1 MRLKTAFVEL
11 LGVPK
16 TARSQNSRSSA
27 ARSNAWDRCA
37 KVLRHLV
44 PFTLLGCVYPSW
56 SQVLLNQDENGVV
69 TVPTQLTQSQFVR
82 LVLQA
87 NKSVRSK
94 RYEQEIAG
102 ALAIRADAAFQPQIE
117 VSTFN
122 GTSRVQNT
130 PEESLLRQ
138 GLGLY
143 ERRGQDLTIGLSGL
157 VRSGAKVELKGTIGR
172 FLTNINETIRGSDTF
187 DFKTFYGAT
196 VTQPLARDAGV
207 YVTES
212 RLRVARLEE
221 QASIQVTLDTESST
235 VTDAVLS
242 YLDLALAQQR
252 LESWNNKIAIGERL
266 ISDTRA
272 LVKVGRLSDV
282 EVWEVENNLA
292 RFRAGA
298 SEAEQLLVERSNKLR
313 SMLMIDSA
321 GGLSTLRAT
330 DPLPL
335 LTYVQLDYDRDL
347 QTAKERRS
355 DYRARVLMLERENVQ
370 LMFAQNQKL
379 PRLDLIASYGFN
391 GLAQIL
397 QQSLTLNRTSDYPS
411 WSIGLRMSM
420 PLGENRQADADLR
433 VAQLRRDD
441 AGLGLNAI
449 QSAISTDIANSHEII
464 RSSVDRYR
472 LFAEIADR
480 ESRMADAL
488 RRKIKAGR
496 AEMREL
502 LISEERVINA
512 RLAMQEQAVINAKG
526 QALLALAQGR
536 VLERFVE

>member
-1 MRLKTAFVEL
+1 MGRATRSLEL
-11 LGVPK
+11 WL
-16 TARSQNSRSSA
+16 SA
-27 ARSNAWDRCA
+27 ARSNGWRRWTKALRYLV
-37 KVLRHLV
+37 VLG
-44 PFTLLGCVYPSW
+44 PLGCICPSW
-56 SQVLLNQDENGVV
+56 SQAVRNQQESAVV

-82 LVLQA
+82 LVIQA

-94 RYEQEIAG
+94 RYEQEIAS
-102 ALAIRADAAFQPQIE
+102 ALVVRADAAFQPQIE

-143 ERRGQDLTIGLSGL
+143 ERKGQDLTVGLSQL
-157 VRSGAKVELKGTIGR
+157 TRFGAKVELKGTMAR
-172 FLTNINETIRGSDTF
+172 FLTNINETLRGTDTF

-196 VTQPLARDAGV
+196 VTQPLARDAGAD
-207 YVTES
+207 VTES
-212 RLRVARLEE
+212 RVRVAKIEE
-221 QASIQVTLDTESST
+221 QASLQVASDTVSST

-252 LESWNNKIAIGERL
+252 LESWNKKIALGERL

-282 EVWEVENNLA
+282 DVWEVENNLA

-298 SEAEQLLVERSNKLR
+298 SEAGQLLVERSNKLR
-313 SMLMIDSA
+313 TMLMLESA
-321 GGLSTLRAT
+321 SELAPLRAI

-335 LTYVQLDYDRDL
+335 LTEVKLDYDLDL
-347 QTAKERRS
+347 QTAREKRP
-355 DYRARVLMLERENVQ
+355 DYRARVLMLEREGVQ
-370 LMFAQNQKL
+370 LAFAQNQKL

-391 GLAQIL
+391 GLSQIL
-397 QQSLTLNRTSDYPS
+397 QQSLSLNRTSDYPS

-441 AGLGLNAI
+441 AGLGLDAI
-449 QSAISTDIANSHEII
+449 KSAMANDIANGHAII
-464 RSSVDRYR
+464 RSSIERYR

-480 ESRMADAL
+480 ESRMAEAL
-488 RRKIKAGR
+488 RQKIKAGR
-496 AEMREL
+496 AEIREL

-512 RLAMQEQAVINAKG
+512 QMAMQEQAVINAKG
-526 QALLALAQGR
+526 LALLALAQGR

>member
-1 MRLKTAFVEL
+1 
-11 LGVPK
+11 
-16 TARSQNSRSSA
+16 
-27 ARSNAWDRCA
+27 
-37 KVLRHLV
+37 
-44 PFTLLGCVYPSW
+44 
-56 SQVLLNQDENGVV
+56 
-69 TVPTQLTQSQFVR
+69 
-82 LVLQA
+82 
-87 NKSVRSK
+87 
-94 RYEQEIAG
+94 
-102 ALAIRADAAFQPQIE
+102 
-117 VSTFN
+117 
-122 GTSRVQNT
+122 
-130 PEESLLRQ
+130 
-138 GLGLY
+138 
-143 ERRGQDLTIGLSGL
+143 
-157 VRSGAKVELKGTIGR
+157 
-172 FLTNINETIRGSDTF
+172 
-187 DFKTFYGAT
+187 
-196 VTQPLARDAGV
+196 
-207 YVTES
+207 
-212 RLRVARLEE
+212 
-221 QASIQVTLDTESST
+221 

-272 LVKVGRLSDV
+272 LVKVGRLSEV

-313 SMLMIDSA
+313 AMLMIDSA
-321 GGLSTLRAT
+321 SGLSPLRAT

-335 LTYVQLDYDRDL
+335 LTYVQLDYDLDL

-355 DYRARVLMLERENVQ
+355 DYRVRVLMLERENVQ

-397 QQSLTLNRTSDYPS
+397 QQSLTLNRTSDFPS

-449 QSAISTDIANSHEII
+449 QSAISTDIASSHAII
-464 RSSVDRYR
+464 RSSIDRYR

-502 LISEERVINA
+502 LVSEERVINA

-526 QALLALAQGR
+526 QALLALAQGK